1 MKLTEA
7 DCRSCGA
14 CCVSAGSGTDVLDYG
29 YADLTD
35 EDVAQMSRH
44 VRGQLHEILV
54 GGETRYATKAKQ
66 LPSGAY
72 ACQYL
77 RGTPGQRCSCSIY
90 DTRPKICR
98 TFRVGGTTC
107 KLARLA
113 ATSTPVDFSKVSL
126 HDLMKKRTS

>member
-1 MKLTEA
+1 MKITEA
-7 DCRSCGA
+7 DCRACGA
-14 CCVSAGSGTDVLDYG
+14 CCVSAGSGSDVLDYG

-35 EDVAQMSRH
+35 DDVSRVSTR

-66 LPSGAY
+66 LPSGTL

-77 RGTPGQRCSCSIY
+77 RGTPGKRCSCSIY
-90 DTRPKICR
+90 DTRPEVCR
-98 TFRVGGTTC
+98 TFRVGSQMC

-113 ATSTPVDFSKVSL
+113 AASTLVTFELTKEWRKP
-126 HDLMKKRTS
+126 

>member
-14 CCVSAGSGTDVLDYG
+14 CCVSAGSGTDELDYG

-35 EDVAQMSRH
+35 EDVARVSRR
-44 VRGQLHEILV
+44 VRGQLHEIFV
-54 GGETRYATKAKQ
+54 GDETRYATKAKQ
-66 LPSGAY
+66 LPSGAL

-77 RGTPGQRCSCSIY
+77 RGTPGERCSCSIY
-90 DTRPKICR
+90 DTRPEICR

-107 KLARLA
+107 KLARLSA
-113 ATSTPVDFSKVSL
+113 ASMAVTL
-126 HDLMKKRTS
+126 EKRTP